1 MSSVFKRATN
11 YVKTLTS
18 IALGTK
24 PAGRG
29 VTVFPGDVFIVSYLR
44 SGSTWSR
51 FLLGNLVHE
60 NQTVTFANL
69 DRFVPSIVAVPDHRL
84 RKLPRVIKSHE
95 CFDPRYPRVV
105 YLVRDPRDVAV
116 SFYHYNIKT
125 RHFKD
130 DYPMDEFVKGF
141 VVGKTVAYANR
152 LGSWEDHVLSWVRMR
167 QGRDSFLLI
176 RYEDLLATPE
186 TELAKVATL
195 LKIDA
200 TPERISR
207 AINLSSASEMRSME
221 KKQWKQFNAT
231 KGSRPD
237 IPFVREAKSGGW
249 RKQLSP
255 ASVRAIEE
263 AWGATMQMLGY
274 ELTVSKN
281 SVAEPQSV
289 SVTY

>member
-1 MSSVFKRATN
+1 MNSVFKRATR
-11 YVKTLTS
+11 YIQTLTS
-18 IALGTK
+18 IALGRR

-29 VTVFPGDVFIVSYLR
+29 VTVLPNDVFIVSYLR

-60 NQTVTFANL
+60 NQAVTFANL
-69 DRFVPSIVAVPDHRL
+69 DRFVPSIVAVPDRKL

-95 CFDPRYPRVV
+95 CFDPRYPRVI

-125 RHFKD
+125 RHIPD
-130 DYPMDEFVKGF
+130 GYPMDEFVKGF
-141 VVGKTVAYANR
+141 VAGKTVAYADR

-186 TELAKVATL
+186 KELTKIASL
-195 LKIDA
+195 LRIDP

-207 AINLSSASEMRSME
+207 AINLSSASQMRNME
-221 KKQWKQFNAT
+221 KEQWKKFNAT

-249 RKQLSP
+249 RKHLSP
-255 ASVRAIEE
+255 ASVQAIEE
-263 AWGATMQMLGY
+263 AWGPTMQMLGY
-274 ELTVSKN
+274 ELSVVKN
-281 SVAEPQSV
+281 RAAEAP
-289 SVTY
+289 VTAAF